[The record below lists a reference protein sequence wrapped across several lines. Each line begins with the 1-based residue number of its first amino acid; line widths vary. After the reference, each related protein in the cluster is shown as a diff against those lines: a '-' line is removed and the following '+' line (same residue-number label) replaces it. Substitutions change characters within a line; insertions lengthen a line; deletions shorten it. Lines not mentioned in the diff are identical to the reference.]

1 MVTVKNKTERTF
13 ITPDGVLLPHGELEM
28 GAAQAERHLALYPD
42 ELEVVKGEAKAAKA
56 EEAKEVVEHP
66 VEAEAEVVDE
76 GDVAEFDVVTA
87 DAPKKRGRPAKAAE

>member
-42 ELEVVKGEAKAAKA
+42 ELEVVGKAKAAKA
-56 EEAKEVVEHP
+56 EEAKEVVEQP
-66 VEAEAEVVDE
+66 VEAEPEVADE

-87 DAPKKRGRPAKAAE
+87 DAPKKRGRPAKTAE